1 MSVLPELHYLP
12 FWFTKLSNGIM
23 VLVNQG
29 GEHLFINLDDFNHIL
44 NKDIDRNSDFYFAL
58 KDKQFL
64 ADDYDLE
71 IQLDVLANQLK
82 SRKAYL
88 DDFTSL
94 HMIVVTARCN
104 FNCRYCHASSAN
116 EKEHD
121 LDLDWPTAKLIV
133 NKIFESPSPIIK
145 IEFQGGEPLLNWPII
160 QDIVEYA
167 EIVNCIAKR
176 QLEFVICTNLT
187 LITKEILEYCK
198 SHNIAIST
206 SLDGNQEIQNYNRKP
221 RGPIDGYKV
230 FEEKLALTRSILGQD
245 GASPLLT
252 VSKTNLNRLPLVVD
266 EYIKHDFHGIFIRA
280 LNPYGNAVDNVNTLG
295 YSTEEFL
302 KAYKNA
308 LNYIIQKNIEGYYFV
323 EYYAALLLERILT
336 PFSTGFVDLQSPC
349 GNIISGVIYDYNG
362 YVYASDE
369 GRMLARRGDKRFCL
383 GHVGANTWNELFKG
397 NLAKEVVKA
406 SCVECLPECAT
417 CAYQLYCG
425 ADPVRYY
432 AENGTLEGHR
442 PSSSFCQKTKGALD
456 YIFYLLSLNDDR
468 INKVF
473 WSWIN
478 Y

>member
-1 MSVLPELHYLP
+1 M
-12 FWFTKLSNGIM
+12 
-23 VLVNQG
+23 
-29 GEHLFINLDDFNHIL
+29 
-44 NKDIDRNSDFYFAL
+44 
-58 KDKQFL
+58 
-64 ADDYDLE
+64 
-71 IQLDVLANQLK
+71 
-82 SRKAYL
+82 
-88 DDFTSL
+88 
-94 HMIVVTARCN
+94 
-104 FNCRYCHASSAN
+104 
-116 EKEHD
+116 
-121 LDLDWPTAKLIV
+121 
-133 NKIFESPSPIIK
+133 
-145 IEFQGGEPLLNWPII
+145 
-160 QDIVEYA
+160 
-167 EIVNCIAKR
+167 
-176 QLEFVICTNLT
+176 EFVICTNLT
-187 LITKEILEYCK
+187 LVTKDILEYCK

-206 SLDGNQEIQNYNRKP
+206 SLDGDREIQNFNRKP

-252 VSKTNLNRLPLVVD
+252 VSKTNLKSLPLVVD

-308 LNYIIQKNIEGYYFV
+308 LNYIIQKNIEGCHFI

-383 GHVGANTWNELFKG
+383 GHVKANTWNELFKG
-397 NLAKEVVKA
+397 DIAKEVVKA